1 MQAVEDGA
9 ISMRIFGGLIAIYIT
24 HLSTS
29 NESSCMEF
37 MSAGA
42 ATPYCL
48 FEQEAKL
55 LLEWPQHAA
64 QSISS
69 KASNIECK
77 YPVDA

>member
-1 MQAVEDGA
+1 
-9 ISMRIFGGLIAIYIT
+9 
-24 HLSTS
+24 
-29 NESSCMEF
+29 MEF

-42 ATPYCL
+42 
-48 FEQEAKL
+48 EQEAKL